1 MEVHVLI
8 YDLSGG
14 MARQMSLG
22 MLGFQLDAI
31 YHTSILL
38 NGLEYVYDGNIVAI
52 TPGTSHLGN
61 PLDREPLGTTQL
73 PMDVI
78 ETYLDSLRSVYTP
91 EAYNLWRHNCN
102 NFSND
107 FATFLVGKGIP
118 DKIINMPAEV
128 LESPLGRMLMPALD
142 QQVRASKQQNG
153 GGILGIQNG
162 QQAGGSSA
170 AAAPAFRVREVMNLG
185 GLDALL
191 AEARGS
197 CAVVFFTSAT
207 CGPCRMLY
215 PLYEELAEEVADKGL
230 VIKADISIA
239 RDVAARYSITATPTF
254 ITFLKG
260 EQENRWMGADASALR
275 GNVRLLVQMAWLRHP
290 HQSLRLPSLHK
301 ENPRPVLFAKVPPLP
316 KLLAKM
322 GPAGDDTAVQ
332 GVVKFIE
339 ARSKEGAAGAHLPD
353 VAAFSAFVA
362 SSVES
367 LSPDSLFPLVDMLRC
382 GLVDPRLSGCFAEEA
397 DHKTISALLT
407 HVNGLDSCPYPLRL
421 VTLQAACNLFS
432 STLYWGPILSH
443 AGLRSQ
449 VVRLVS
455 SSFLDEAHTS
465 VRVAAA
471 SVLFNVAVVN
481 GAGRRGGGRP
491 WPGPGPGDPLSD
503 DDQVELAASVVEA
516 ISREGESREA
526 LEGML
531 LALGH
536 LLYRLPPDSE
546 LADLVAALDAKGT
559 VLAKKAKFKG
569 MSLIDEIG
577 SELLGNVTK
586 GFKSPAQ

>member
-531 LALGH
+531 LALGR

>member
-38 NGLEYVYDGNIVAI
+38 NGLEYVYDGHIVAI
-52 TPGTSHLGN
+52 KPGSSHLGN
-61 PLDREPLGTTQL
+61 PLDRELLGTTQL

-128 LESPLGRMLMPALD
+128 LESPFGRMLMPALD

-170 AAAPAFRVREVMNLG
+170 AASSFRVREVSNLS

-191 AEARGS
+191 SEARSS

-239 RDVAARYSITATPTF
+239 RDVATRYSITATPTF

-301 ENPRPVLFAKVPPLP
+301 ENPKPVLFTKVPPLP

-322 GPAGDDTAVQ
+322 GTAGDDPAVQ

-339 ARSKEGAAGAHLPD
+339 ARSKDGAAEAHLPD

-367 LSPDSLFPLVDMLRC
+367 LSPDSLFPLVDILRC
-382 GLVDPRLSGCFAEEA
+382 GLVDPRLSGCFAEEP
-397 DHKTISALLT
+397 DHKTVTALLT
-407 HVNGLDSCPYPLRL
+407 HVNGLGSSCPYPLRL

-443 AGLRSQ
+443 AALRSQ
-449 VVRLVS
+449 VILLIS

-471 SVLFNVAVVN
+471 SVLFNLAVVN
-481 GAGRRGGGRP
+481 GAGRRRGSGSNSNGG
-491 WPGPGPGDPLSD
+491 DLLSD
-503 DDQVELAASVVEA
+503 DDQIELAASVVEA
-516 ISREGESREA
+516 IAQEEESREA

-536 LLYRLPPDSE
+536 LVYRLPLDSE
-546 LADLVAALDAKGT
+546 LVDLMKALDAKTT
-559 VLAKKAKFKG
+559 VLGKKAKFKG
-569 MSLIDEIG
+569 MALIDEIG
-577 SELLGNVTK
+577 AELLGSVAK
-586 GFKSPAQ
+586 GSKTPAR

>member
-61 PLDREPLGTTQL
+61 PLDRELLGTTQL

-78 ETYLDSLRSVYTP
+78 ETYLDSLRLVYTP

-170 AAAPAFRVREVMNLG
+170 AAAPAFRVREVTNLG

-197 CAVVFFTSAT
+197 CAIVFFTSAT

-382 GLVDPRLSGCFAEEA
+382 GLVDPRLSGCFAEEV

-449 VVRLVS
+449 VVRLIS

-481 GAGRRGGGRP
+481 SAGRRGGGRQ
-491 WPGPGPGDPLSD
+491 GPGPGDPLSD

-586 GFKSPAQ
+586 GFKSPGQ

>member
-22 MLGFQLDAI
+22 MLGFQLDAV

-38 NGLEYVYDGNIVAI
+38 NGLEYVYDGQIVAI
-52 TPGTSHLGN
+52 RPGSSHLGN
-61 PLDREPLGTTQL
+61 PLDRELLGTTQL

-128 LESPLGRMLMPALD
+128 LESPFGRMLMPALD
-142 QQVRASKQQNG
+142 QQVRASRQQNG

-170 AAAPAFRVREVMNLG
+170 AARVREVSNLG

-191 AEARGS
+191 SEARSS

-215 PLYEELAEEVADKGL
+215 PLYDELAEEVADKGL

-301 ENPRPVLFAKVPPLP
+301 ENPKPVLFTKVPPLP

-322 GPAGDDTAVQ
+322 GPAGDDPAVQ
-332 GVVKFIE
+332 GMVKFIE
-339 ARSKEGAAGAHLPD
+339 ARSKDGAAEAHLPD
-353 VAAFSAFVA
+353 VAAFSAFVT

-367 LSPDSLFPLVDMLRC
+367 LSPDSLFPLVDILRC

-397 DHKTISALLT
+397 DHRTTTALLT

-432 STLYWGPILSH
+432 SALYWGPILSH

-449 VVRLVS
+449 VILLIS

-481 GAGRRGGGRP
+481 GAGRRGGSSSSSNG
-491 WPGPGPGDPLSD
+491 GDLLSG
-503 DDQVELAASVVEA
+503 DDQIELAASVVEA
-516 ISREGESREA
+516 IAQEDESREA

-536 LLYRLPPDSE
+536 LVYRLPLDSE
-546 LADLVAALDAKGT
+546 LVDLMKALDAKAT
-559 VLAKKAKFKG
+559 VLGKKAKFKG
-569 MSLIDEIG
+569 MALIDEIG
-577 SELLGNVTK
+577 AELLGNVTK
-586 GFKSPAQ
+586 GSKTPAR

>member
-61 PLDREPLGTTQL
+61 PLDRELLGMTQL

-170 AAAPAFRVREVMNLG
+170 AAARAFRVREVTNLG

-339 ARSKEGAAGAHLPD
+339 TRSKEGAAGAHLPD

-367 LSPDSLFPLVDMLRC
+367 LSPDSLFPLVDILRC
-382 GLVDPRLSGCFAEEA
+382 GLVDPRLSGCFAEEV

-432 STLYWGPILSH
+432 STFYWGPILSH

-449 VVRLVS
+449 VVRLIS

-481 GAGRRGGGRP
+481 GAGRRGGGRQ
-491 WPGPGPGDPLSD
+491 GPGPGDPLSD

-546 LADLVAALDAKGT
+546 LADLVGALDAKGT

>member
-421 VTLQAACNLFS
+421 VTLQAACDLFS

-449 VVRLVS
+449 VVRLIS

-481 GAGRRGGGRP
+481 GAGRRGGGRQ
-491 WPGPGPGDPLSD
+491 GPGSGDPLSD

-577 SELLGNVTK
+577 SELLGNVAK